1 MGEKRNQVNKVTVT
15 IYNEDYIVKGT
26 EKPDYIEML
35 ASYVDRRMRMVQQRN
50 VNLSTSK
57 VAVLTAL
64 NLANELNKLQEDYDE
79 LVKTWKRSAKIG
91 WDKMTNREIGRTLD
105 RIADLLQIKDETHLR
120 SRPTVRLPI
129 QSITLMKTYM
139 FITSM
144 IV

>member
-1 MGEKRNQVNKVTVT
+1 VGEKRNQVNKVTVT
-15 IYNEDYIVKGT
+15 IYNEDYIVKGD

-79 LVKTWKRSAKIG
+79 LVKTLEEERK
-91 WDKMTNREIGRTLD
+91 NRMG
-105 RIADLLQIKDETHLR
+105 
-120 SRPTVRLPI
+120 
-129 QSITLMKTYM
+129 
-139 FITSM
+139 
-144 IV
+144 

>member
-79 LVKTWKRSAKIG
+79 LVKTLEEERK
-91 WDKMTNREIGRTLD
+91 NRMG
-105 RIADLLQIKDETHLR
+105 
-120 SRPTVRLPI
+120 
-129 QSITLMKTYM
+129 
-139 FITSM
+139 
-144 IV
+144 

>member
-1 MGEKRNQVNKVTVT
+1 VGEKRNQVNKVTVT

-79 LVKTWKRSAKIG
+79 LVK
-91 WDKMTNREIGRTLD
+91 NGRG
-105 RIADLLQIKDETHLR
+105 AQK
-120 SRPTVRLPI
+120 
-129 QSITLMKTYM
+129 
-139 FITSM
+139 
-144 IV
+144 